1 MAGRTFGNPRFYER
15 RAAAYNAMVRSP
27 LYNRVAWGTSPE
39 RFEEFAARAVGS
51 ASGPFLE
58 VAAGTAS
65 ATRLAHI
72 AGRRQTTLIDTAAP
86 MLEIAEKSIAAAA
99 GGEVPEWITFE
110 CRDLLD
116 AAPGAR
122 YETILGMGL
131 LHLVPE
137 VPVVADA
144 LLGQLQPTGTLYFT
158 SLIRGSRRSSA
169 YLDLL
174 HRSGEIVAPRSLEEL
189 RGELT
194 RSGASRVR
202 IYNHGSMAY
211 AELSP

>member
-1 MAGRTFGNPRFYER
+1 
-15 RAAAYNAMVRSP
+15 MVRSP
-27 LYNRVAWGTSPE
+27 LYNRLAWGTHPG

-51 ASGPFLE
+51 GSGPLLE

-65 ATRLAHI
+65 PTRLAHI
-72 AGRRQTTLIDTAAP
+72 AGRRQTTIVDSAAP
-86 MLEIAEKSIAAAA
+86 MLKIAEKSIAVAA
-99 GGEVPEWITFE
+99 GGKVPEWISFE

-116 AAPGAR
+116 AAPGAS

-137 VPVVADA
+137 LPVVVDT
-144 LLGQLQPTGTLYFT
+144 LLDQLQPTGTLYFT

-174 HRSGEIVAPRSLEEL
+174 HRSGEVAAPRTLDEL
-189 RGELT
+189 RTELT
-194 RSGASRVR
+194 RSTASRVR
-202 IYNHGSMAY
+202 VYNHGSMAY
-211 AELSP
+211 AELTP